1 MARRSAKTGQAREQ
15 KFHVRIGTP
24 ASPSAVKSYTNLSAA
39 KTRAFDEL
47 DKWQAFCFRSNKAG
61 LEPLHAARE
70 KVDGVIDATLQIENF
85 DLTVDVDEYSGLKV
99 RIEIWKHPK
108 Y

>member
-1 MARRSAKTGQAREQ
+1 MARRSAKAGQAREQ

-24 ASPSAVKSYTNLSAA
+24 TQPGETKSYTSLSAA

-70 KVDGVIDATLQIENF
+70 QVDRVIDATLQIDKF
-85 DLTVDVDEYSGLKV
+85 DLTVEVDSYSGLKV

-108 Y
+108 

>member
-1 MARRSAKTGQAREQ
+1 MARRSAKTGQARDH

-24 ASPSAVKSYTNLSAA
+24 SQPGETKSYASLSGA

-70 KVDGVIDATLQIENF
+70 RVDSVIDATLQIEKF
-85 DLTVDVDEYSGLKV
+85 DLTVDVDDYSGLKV

-108 Y
+108 

>member
-15 KFHVRIGTP
+15 KFHVRLGTP
-24 ASPSAVKSYTNLSAA
+24 TQPGEQKSYTNLSGA
-39 KTRAFDEL
+39 KTRVFDEL

-61 LEPLHAARE
+61 LEAIHAARE
-70 KVDGVIDATLQIENF
+70 KVDGVIDATLQIERF
-85 DLTVDVDEYSGLKV
+85 DLTVEVDEYSGLKV

-108 Y
+108 